1 MIQDAAVVAET
12 ERMLEV
18 EEVVEVEPT
27 GRGGACGVKVKDYFR
42 LHLYRVYSREDA
54 LARTPLLRRRGGRAV

>member
-27 GRGGACGVKVKDYFR
+27 GRGGACGVRVKDYLDFIFTECTVER
-42 LHLYRVYSREDA
+42 MR
-54 LARTPLLRRRGGRAV
+54 